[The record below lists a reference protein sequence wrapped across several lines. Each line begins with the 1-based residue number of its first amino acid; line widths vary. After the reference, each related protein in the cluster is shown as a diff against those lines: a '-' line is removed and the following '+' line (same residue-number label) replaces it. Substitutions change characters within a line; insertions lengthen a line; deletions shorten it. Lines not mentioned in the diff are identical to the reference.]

1 MATKIV
7 VIHEKKVDV
16 STEGLLG
23 GKIAR
28 AIANANTRGTDA
40 LLHGE
45 VSRYQKLLKSQRSKT
60 RQEVL
65 AIKEKPYTGE
75 PEEATKE
82 KPHANDV
89 IGEAATNLD
98 KFVDGVKLRLTRKY

>member
-75 PEEATKE
+75 PEEQMPT
-82 KPHANDV
+82 
-89 IGEAATNLD
+89 
-98 KFVDGVKLRLTRKY
+98 VDQLSKIAGPFLSKLIKG